1 MAYSGVRLRPGRL
14 TWFDRTG
21 SALGVIGPDG
31 EHDYADFRLSPDETR
46 VAASLVNP
54 KMGVPDIWLI
64 DLVRGGE
71 QQLTFGPAIN
81 VNAAAVWSPEGDRIV
96 FRSNRKSLIA
106 LYQKSAGAGGNDQ
119 QLLPDDVARAAGASA
134 SNLAPSDWSPRR
146 KIHRLSP
153 VAFRPMCGSCLSAAT

>member
-1 MAYSGVRLRPGRL
+1 ML
-14 TWFDRTG
+14 
-21 SALGVIGPDG
+21 GPDG

-64 DLVRGGE
+64 DRERGGA
-71 QQLTFGPAIN
+71 QQFTFGPAIN
-81 VNAAAVWSPEGDRIV
+81 VNAAAVWSPDGNQIV

-106 LYQKSAGAGGNDQ
+106 
-119 QLLPDDVARAAGASA
+119 PIRRARALVATTSSYCQMTLQKQRARRRAIWRPRIGPATE
-134 SNLAPSDWSPRR
+134 NTSP
-146 KIHRLSP
+146 LP